1 MRSPSSPSSGS
12 TCRQSS
18 SARVRTS
25 LVEPLTS
32 TALPGGSDRRLGVSW
47 LDDETLVVG
56 GDEVFEVWDVEV
68 GEVIGG
74 LEAPTGD

>member
-1 MRSPSSPSSGS
+1 MAFSPDGS
-12 TCRQSS
+12 RLAVSDIETV
-18 SARVRTS
+18 AVVE
-25 LVEPLTS
+25 VEPLTS

-68 GEVIGG
+68 GEVIGR